1 MKVSI
6 VVATR
11 NCEKHVRDLMESLAR
26 IVDENIEVIVVD
38 SSEDSTPSIVSEY
51 DFVKLVRLEKLG
63 LNVARNRGVREA
75 TGDVII
81 FTDCDC
87 IVPEKWVENILEVF
101 RRENAHVV
109 GGSALNFY
117 KGEYLITDYANE
129 GIWSIMPIYKE
140 KIVFDKTSFRKVRLP
155 PGNNLSFK
163 RKVFEKGYFFDEEY
177 SGGSDEID
185 LLWRLCR
192 DGFKIVVDPSV
203 YIYHKHRTSLLE
215 LFKQE
220 YRYGMGHYIFFKKN
234 KDSPLAWPAAIGSY
248 VFALFLT
255 ALLISYFIFPLA
267 FLVIG
272 SFLSIVTI
280 EVYFV
285 LFLYYLKRKRLS
297 LKKSIIY
304 PVLDII
310 CHALYLFG
318 FLYSNIKDVIRRI
331 AYRGK

>member
-11 NCEKHVRDLMESLAR
+11 NCEKHVRDLMESLAK
-26 IVDENIEVIVVD
+26 IVNEDIEVIVVD
-38 SSEDSTPSIVSEY
+38 SSEDATPCIVSEY
-51 DFVKLVRLEKLG
+51 SFVKLVKLNKLG
-63 LNVARNRGVREA
+63 LNVARNRGVKEA

-87 IVPEKWVENILEVF
+87 IVPEEWVKNILEVF
-101 RRENAHVV
+101 KRENAHVV

-117 KGEYLITDYANE
+117 KGESLIMDYANE
-129 GIWSIMPIYKE
+129 GIWSIMPVYRE
-140 KIVFDKTSFRKVRLP
+140 KIVFDRDSFKKTRLP

-163 RKVFEKGYFFDEEY
+163 REIFDKGYFFDEEY
-177 SGGSDEID
+177 RGGSDEVD

-203 YIYHKHRTSLLE
+203 YVYHKHRTSLLE

-220 YRYGMGHYIFFKKN
+220 FRYGMGHYIFFKKN

-255 ALLISYFIFPLA
+255 ALLVSYFISTIA
-267 FLVIG
+267 FLLIG
-272 SFLSIVTI
+272 LFLSII
-280 EVYFV
+280 ALEVYVV
-285 LFLYYLKRKRLS
+285 LFLYYFKKRKMPLKRSVL
-297 LKKSIIY
+297 Y
-304 PVLDII
+304 PVLDIV

-318 FLYSNIKDVIRRI
+318 FLYSNVKDVIRRI
-331 AYRGK
+331 AYKAR